1 MFLDAS
7 AIVAILARESGFE
20 RLIERVEAAS
30 PLWTSG
36 LSVLEAVLALHR
48 IKGAPI
54 PVAQEA
60 VETFLAQASVSLV
73 PVAEPETHEAVSAYA
88 RYGKGQGH
96 PAQLNLGDC
105 FSYACART
113 KRVPLLF
120 VGNDFSRT
128 DIPSA
133 LA

>member
-7 AIVAILARESGFE
+7 AIVAILTREAGFGL
-20 RLIERVEAAS
+20 LIERMETAPS
-30 PLWTSG
+30 LSTSG

-48 IKGAPI
+48 IDKVPI
-54 PVAQEA
+54 LLAEVA
-60 VETFLAQASVSLV
+60 VETFLQQSNIALV
-73 PVAEPETHEAVSAYA
+73 PLAEPEPREAVSAYA

-96 PAQLNLGDC
+96 PAQPNLGDC

-113 KRVPLLF
+113 QGVSLLF

-133 LA
+133 LV

>member
-7 AIVAILARESGFE
+7 AIVAILTRELGFE
-20 RLIERVEAAS
+20 RLVARMETAQHRS
-30 PLWTSG
+30 TSG

-48 IKGAPI
+48 IGKVPI
-54 PVAQEA
+54 PLAQEV
-60 VETFLAQASVSLV
+60 VEAFLGQAAIAIV
-73 PVAEPETHEAVSAYA
+73 PLAEPETREAISAYA

-113 KRVPLLF
+113 NRVPLLF
-120 VGNDFSRT
+120 IGNDFSQT

-133 LA
+133 LP